1 MFSERALSKY
11 VDSTVLPEQLPR
23 GRAPAGQQLKQQL
36 RENSTA
42 DVVRVRAIMYYVC
55 SSHMTYTARCTH
67 RSLDFAPIHGAQAD
81 LLDQP
86 AISRATPAAG
96 PAHKDC
102 RWCCSRAKSLLQEL
116 LPAINI
122 YDAVRN

>member
-42 DVVRVRAIMYYVC
+42 DVVRVRAIVHYVC
-55 SSHMTYTARCTH
+55 SSHKTYKARCTH

-116 LPAINI
+116 LPAISI
-122 YDAVRN
+122 YGPQHG

>member
-42 DVVRVRAIMYYVC
+42 AVVRVRAIMYYVR
-55 SSHMTYTARCTH
+55 SSHMTNTAR
-67 RSLDFAPIHGAQAD
+67 
-81 LLDQP
+81 
-86 AISRATPAAG
+86 
-96 PAHKDC
+96 
-102 RWCCSRAKSLLQEL
+102 
-116 LPAINI
+116 
-122 YDAVRN
+122 